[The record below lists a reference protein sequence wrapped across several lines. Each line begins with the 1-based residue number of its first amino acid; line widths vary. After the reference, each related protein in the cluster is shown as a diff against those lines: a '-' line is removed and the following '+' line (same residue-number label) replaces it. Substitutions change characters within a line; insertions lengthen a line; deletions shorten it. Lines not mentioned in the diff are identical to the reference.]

1 MDQPLFLT
9 DGTDYC
15 SSSAPAI
22 RLSKDH
28 VFLDPSSRQHQ
39 LLMEL
44 TFIDVDHLLSS
55 FHQLCN
61 LRYSIKLLLSDL
73 FLLLHLTTVGILRL
87 AISDLV
93 PLVYISH
100 SHQRDLDPKLLLNQD
115 GSLVK

>member
-1 MDQPLFLT
+1 MDQPLLLT

-28 VFLDPSSRQHQ
+28 VFFDPGSRQHQ
-39 LLMEL
+39 LLVEL
-44 TFIDVDHLLSS
+44 TFIDVDHLLAS

-61 LRYSIKLLLSDL
+61 LRYSIKLLLCYL

-87 AISDLV
+87 AVCDLV
-93 PLVYISH
+93 PLVDLSDSIV
-100 SHQRDLDPKLLLNQD
+100 RDLDSKLLFN
-115 GSLVK
+115 